1 MIFGDTALDH
11 AEGALLA
18 HSRRAGTVMLKKGTV
33 LDAAAIAALRAV
45 GVQSVVAARLEPG
58 DLLEN
63 PSADRLAAR
72 LTTAHLRATAAHT
85 GRVNLIAERAGLLV
99 VDRAAIE
106 SITLVDESLTVATL
120 ADAAVVA
127 PGDMVATIKVIPFAV
142 TMAVQEAVE
151 AAASATALALHP
163 FQPMKVGLVLSE
175 IGTLKQSIIDST
187 ISVTRERVA
196 GFGGDLLAP
205 LRCPHDTQAI
215 AAALAQLQA
224 QGAELLLIS
233 AASATV
239 DRNDIGP
246 AAILAAG
253 GAITHFGMPVDPGN
267 LICMGRI
274 GTTHAIVLPGCARS
288 PKLNGIDFVL
298 ARIFAGLPVGRAEI
312 MRMGVGGLLKDTVSR
327 PLPRVRAPAQ
337 RRIAAVVLAAGASR
351 RMGGRH
357 KLLIAGRDGRAMV
370 ARSVDH
376 LIAAGIAPI
385 LVVTGH
391 RADDIRT
398 ALTGRDVRFVHADR
412 YQDGLAESL
421 KAGLAALPE
430 DAAAVMVCLA
440 DMPLVEPSSLSLIT
454 AAYDPDEG
462 RLIVVPTHAGRQGN
476 PVLWD
481 RSFVE
486 EMMTLSGDVGARSLL
501 KRHMEAVAEVEIPS
515 DSVLRDFDTPESLA
529 SLPG

>member
-1 MIFGDTALDH
+1 
-11 AEGALLA
+11 
-18 HSRRAGTVMLKKGTV
+18 
-33 LDAAAIAALRAV
+33 
-45 GVQSVVAARLEPG
+45 
-58 DLLEN
+58 
-63 PSADRLAAR
+63 
-72 LTTAHLRATAAHT
+72 
-85 GRVNLIAERAGLLV
+85 
-99 VDRAAIE
+99 
-106 SITLVDESLTVATL
+106 
-120 ADAAVVA
+120 
-127 PGDMVATIKVIPFAV
+127 
-142 TMAVQEAVE
+142 
-151 AAASATALALHP
+151 
-163 FQPMKVGLVLSE
+163 
-175 IGTLKQSIIDST
+175 
-187 ISVTRERVA
+187 
-196 GFGGDLLAP
+196 
-205 LRCPHDTQAI
+205 
-215 AAALAQLQA
+215 
-224 QGAELLLIS
+224 
-233 AASATV
+233 
-239 DRNDIGP
+239 
-246 AAILAAG
+246 
-253 GAITHFGMPVDPGN
+253 
-267 LICMGRI
+267 
-274 GTTHAIVLPGCARS
+274 
-288 PKLNGIDFVL
+288 
-298 ARIFAGLPVGRAEI
+298 
-312 MRMGVGGLLKDTVSR
+312 
-327 PLPRVRAPAQ
+327 
-337 RRIAAVVLAAGASR
+337 
-351 RMGGRH
+351 
-357 KLLIAGRDGRAMV
+357 MV